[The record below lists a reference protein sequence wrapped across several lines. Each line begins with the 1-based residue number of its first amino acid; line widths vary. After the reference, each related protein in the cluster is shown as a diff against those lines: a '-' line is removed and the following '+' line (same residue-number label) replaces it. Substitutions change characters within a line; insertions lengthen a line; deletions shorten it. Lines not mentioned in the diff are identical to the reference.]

1 MPSLESGRRRGA
13 EYCILGAACG
23 RASREREQ
31 VRARA
36 LLEHVPDFIKR
47 GLRAGKKNEDGCR
60 RNFVSASVA
69 MRDTP
74 ESIVR
79 RASEGCTHALSAYML
94 HAYYEYSQLAALSS
108 PSCPFCPLTP
118 KSSQQGSGPRFLA
131 PLTCRAPSLHLP
143 CCMVADVVR
152 YMITAPTWACILA
165 KTYAEQAPDWK
176 MAPDSNNAG
185 IEHDPTKG
193 RATEAN

>member
-36 LLEHVPDFIKR
+36 LLEHDPDFITR
-47 GLRAGKKNEDGCR
+47 GPRAGEENEDGSC

-152 YMITAPTWACILA
+152 YMITAPTWACILIG
-165 KTYAEQAPDWK
+165 QNLPR
-176 MAPDSNNAG
+176 AG
-185 IEHDPTKG
+185 TRLEDGP
-193 RATEAN
+193 